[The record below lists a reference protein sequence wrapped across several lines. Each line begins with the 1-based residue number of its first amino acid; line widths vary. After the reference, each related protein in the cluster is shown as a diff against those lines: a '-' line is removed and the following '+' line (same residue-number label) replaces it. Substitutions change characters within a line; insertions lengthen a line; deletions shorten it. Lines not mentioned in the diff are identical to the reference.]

1 MRNSALVLS
10 FLFFV
15 VSTSDLLAQ
24 SGDSL
29 CTQETMEDC
38 YSQAKTFYSKED
50 YESAKILFQKVIEL
64 NANYKQADV
73 YLKKCYSNMAKTAI
87 KQESQA
93 QRDKEKEEKERLKEE
108 KVKQR
113 EAKKLAAKEKK
124 EAPVEEETVYPP
136 AQEEYPA
143 MAEETPLA
151 KPQPYRV
158 GVGDVL
164 EISVWR
170 NVDLD
175 KIVIVRPDGSISYPF
190 VGEISAAGLTLMEI
204 DERLTSSLSNFI
216 RNPQVSVAIQ
226 KFAGMKVILLGEVK
240 SPGVYSPPGG
250 SNIIDLIALAGG
262 FTNDAVKKGTI
273 LIRGGLQQ
281 PEIYRLNLARIL
293 KGDLSQNIALASS
306 DIVYVPRLFIANL
319 NIAISRITPLLSNTL
334 LGTSVYRDVK
344 DLVR

>member
-93 QRDKEKEEKERLKEE
+93 QRDKE
-108 KVKQR
+108 
-113 EAKKLAAKEKK
+113 K

-226 KFAGMKVILLGEVK
+226 KF
-240 SPGVYSPPGG
+240 
-250 SNIIDLIALAGG
+250 
-262 FTNDAVKKGTI
+262 
-273 LIRGGLQQ
+273 RLQ
-281 PEIYRLNLARIL
+281 
-293 KGDLSQNIALASS
+293 
-306 DIVYVPRLFIANL
+306 
-319 NIAISRITPLLSNTL
+319 T
-334 LGTSVYRDVK
+334 
-344 DLVR
+344 